1 MTAAIHSVVDTARKA
16 SREAELSVLHVQAI
30 IAELQAQIA
39 EMRRD
44 RDFWHDF
51 AEGWIR
57 RRAFDAEH
65 AQRLAERAAILAK
78 AGKEA
83 VTTR

>member
-1 MTAAIHSVVDTARKA
+1 MTAAIYSIVDTAREA
-16 SREAELSVLHVQAI
+16 GREAELSVLHVQAI
-30 IAELQAQIA
+30 VAELQAQIA

-44 RDFWHDF
+44 RDFWHDL
-51 AEGWIR
+51 AEAWIR
-57 RRAFDAEH
+57 RRAFDAEQ